1 MLLTARP
8 NADKTF
14 PTVSIGLARL
24 GVAMSLI
31 LASGCM
37 LLNPPEIAVP
47 EEPDIVDQLP
57 AMTPE
62 DREILILL
70 DEATFALSQ
79 DRLTTP
85 VVDNAYTRYLRI
97 LSIDPDNLQALTG
110 LSDIV
115 EKYLDWAVI
124 AAERGASR
132 SANNYLAKARAV
144 DELHPNILAIE
155 RQINEKL
162 AMSDM
167 TYQLSVEGLSERA
180 LWVRQ
185 ELLDIGSEAK
195 RKGAAV
201 LITARNDGEARWIY
215 QQLNDAQG
223 DRRIRGEIEIGS
235 IPSVKL
241 LFVPGTPSEN

>member
-1 MLLTARP
+1 
-8 NADKTF
+8 
-14 PTVSIGLARL
+14 
-24 GVAMSLI
+24 
-31 LASGCM
+31 M

-47 EEPDIVDQLP
+47 EKPDVADQLP
-57 AMTPE
+57 GMTPE

-79 DRLTTP
+79 NRLTTP
-85 VVDNAYTRYLRI
+85 VADNAYYRYLRI

-115 EKYLDWAVI
+115 EKYLAWAVA
-124 AAERGASR
+124 AAEKGASY

-155 RQINEKL
+155 RQIEEKL
-162 AMSDM
+162 AITDM
-167 TYQLSVEGLSERA
+167 TYQLSEEGLSERA
-180 LWVRQ
+180 LWVQQ

-195 RKGAAV
+195 RKDATV
-201 LITARNDGEARWIY
+201 LITARSDGEARWIY

-223 DRRIRGEIEIGS
+223 DMRIRGKIEIGS

-241 LFVPGTPSEN
+241 LFVPRRQSEN